1 MINAKIESKKLSLN
15 PQKCHKIH
23 IGKKNKFCP
32 NLKAH
37 DENMKEVHEERYI
50 GDIISSDLKNRKNI
64 KARTSR
70 SVGNMINIMNI
81 LNEVSLGQYHFTIG
95 KLLRETIFL
104 SSMHAGQLRDLDKCY
119 ENTH

>member
-1 MINAKIESKKLSLN
+1 
-15 PQKCHKIH
+15 
-23 IGKKNKFCP
+23 
-32 NLKAH
+32 
-37 DENMKEVHEERYI
+37 MKEVHEERYI

-104 SSMHAGQLRDLDKCY
+104 SSMLVSSETWINVTTDIEELESCDRILARQIMGTAKSTPIPAIYLELSWIPIRFIIQ
-119 ENTH
+119 